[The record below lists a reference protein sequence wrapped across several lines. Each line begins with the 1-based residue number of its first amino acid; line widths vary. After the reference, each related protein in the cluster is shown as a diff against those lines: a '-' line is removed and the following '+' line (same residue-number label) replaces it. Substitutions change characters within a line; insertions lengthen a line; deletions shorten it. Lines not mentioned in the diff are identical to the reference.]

1 MVHGKGSAT
10 GWFVPLSAHAGVH
23 AALTLAVALAVRPDF
38 WWLAAIDFALRFA
51 IDRGKARYVL
61 VLVAK

>member
-1 MVHGKGSAT
+1 MVRSA
-10 GWFVPLSAHAGVH
+10 SAHAGVH

-38 WWLAAIDFALRFA
+38 WWLAAIDFALHFA